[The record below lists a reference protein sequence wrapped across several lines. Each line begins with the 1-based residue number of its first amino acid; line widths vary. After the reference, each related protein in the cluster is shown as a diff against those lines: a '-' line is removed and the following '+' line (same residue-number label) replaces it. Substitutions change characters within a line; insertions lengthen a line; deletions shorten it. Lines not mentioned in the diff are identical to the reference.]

1 MSTRTHIETLERE
14 QADRT
19 AKLEALRALDTAEQT
34 LGQVQGEI
42 GVAQQELASLRA
54 AVLAE
59 SGKLKEVEQAQAD
72 ARRILVELGAEREA
86 IQKELHRFARMA
98 DEQTKQFRLEL
109 QGLVPEPE
117 RTEEELNSA

>member
-1 MSTRTHIETLERE
+1 MSTRDHLATLERE

-19 AKLEALRALDTAEQT
+19 AKIEALRALDTAEQT

-72 ARRILVELGAEREA
+72 ARRILVELGAERESV
-86 IQKELHRFARMA
+86 QKELQRFARMA

>member
-1 MSTRTHIETLERE
+1 MSTRTYIETLERE

-19 AKLEALRALDTAEQT
+19 AKLEALRALDTAEQARD
-34 LGQVQGEI
+34 QVQGEVS
-42 GVAQQELASLRA
+42 VAQQELASLRA
-54 AVLAE
+54 AVL
-59 SGKLKEVEQAQAD
+59 SEQAKVKALEQQHAD
-72 ARRILVELGAEREA
+72 ARRILVELGAERESV
-86 IQKELHRFARMA
+86 QKELQRFARMA